1 MLAQEL
7 FAELCIDNIDFNG
20 DVELME
26 DGTIV
31 WSYKYEAEVIELE
44 DEEKAEEIEEQETE
58 EEMFIGEALDLF
70 EEDVDFIFDLL
81 NEFDEDFDDFD
92 EEVGFSYDGETLR
105 IELYLFED
113 QSEE

>member
-7 FAELCIDNIDFNG
+7 FMELCTDNIDFNG

-31 WSYKYEAEVIELE
+31 WSYKYEPEVIELE
-44 DEEKAEEIEEQETE
+44 EGEEKVEETE
-58 EEMFIGEALDLF
+58 EEEFVGEALDLF
-70 EEDVDFIFDLL
+70 EDDVDFIFNLL
-81 NEFDEDFDDFD
+81 DEFDEDFDDFD
-92 EEVGFSYDGETLR
+92 EEVEFSFDGETLR
-105 IELYLFED
+105 IELYLYED